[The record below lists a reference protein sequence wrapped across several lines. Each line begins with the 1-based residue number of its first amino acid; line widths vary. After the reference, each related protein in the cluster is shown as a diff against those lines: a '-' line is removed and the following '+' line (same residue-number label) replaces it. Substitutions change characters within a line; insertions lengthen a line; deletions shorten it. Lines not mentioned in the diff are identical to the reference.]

1 MTTLHS
7 AVLYRC
13 FTMHTA
19 ASLLDSHLIHDNPI
33 TMKRTVIS
41 LIAVT
46 WLLAI
51 PQVAHAGDGA
61 TIVFKSGVM
70 VTLNNG
76 YKQLVDGMK
85 ELKTKGSQNF
95 PVEILIEGNS
105 FFVNLGEVAVLC
117 RDSCSSLT
125 LLSPKPQG
133 K

>member
-1 MTTLHS
+1 MRRMKLIL
-7 AVLYRC
+7 VG
-13 FTMHTA
+13 
-19 ASLLDSHLIHDNPI
+19 SLLMLMLPYS
-33 TMKRTVIS
+33 
-41 LIAVT
+41 AY
-46 WLLAI
+46 
-51 PQVAHAGDGA
+51 AGDGA
-61 TIVFKSGVM
+61 TIVFKSGVV

-85 ELKTKGSQNF
+85 ELRSKGSQNF

-125 LLSPKPQG
+125 LVSPKPQG

>member
-1 MTTLHS
+1 MRLMTYILIVSLCILMSPYS
-7 AVLYRC
+7 AY
-13 FTMHTA
+13 
-19 ASLLDSHLIHDNPI
+19 
-33 TMKRTVIS
+33 
-41 LIAVT
+41 
-46 WLLAI
+46 
-51 PQVAHAGDGA
+51 AGDGA
-61 TIVFKSGVM
+61 TIVFKSGVV

-85 ELKTKGSQNF
+85 ELRAKGSQNF

-125 LLSPKPQG
+125 LVSPKPQG

>member
-1 MTTLHS
+1 
-7 AVLYRC
+7 
-13 FTMHTA
+13 
-19 ASLLDSHLIHDNPI
+19 
-33 TMKRTVIS
+33 MKQLALV
-41 LIAVT
+41 LIAT
-46 WLLAI
+46 ILALTL
-51 PQVAHAGDGA
+51 PRAAYAGDGA
-61 TIVFKSGVM
+61 TIVFKSGVI

-85 ELKTKGSQNF
+85 ELRTKGSQNF

-125 LLSPKPQG
+125 IVSPKSQG

>member
-1 MTTLHS
+1 MVAME
-7 AVLYRC
+7 AVKQIA
-13 FTMHTA
+13 FG
-19 ASLLDSHLIHDNPI
+19 LL
-33 TMKRTVIS
+33 V
-41 LIAVT
+41 
-46 WLLAI
+46 AI
-51 PQVAHAGDGA
+51 FVLMVPKAAHAGDGA
-61 TIVFKSGVM
+61 TIVFKSGVI

-85 ELKTKGSQNF
+85 ELRTKGSQNF

-125 LLSPKPQG
+125 VVAPKSQG